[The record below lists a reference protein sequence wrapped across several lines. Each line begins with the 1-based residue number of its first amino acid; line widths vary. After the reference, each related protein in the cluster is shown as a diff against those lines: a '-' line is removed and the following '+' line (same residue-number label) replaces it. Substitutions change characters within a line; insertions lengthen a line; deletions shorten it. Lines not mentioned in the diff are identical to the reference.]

1 MTNHQNYQDTYPI
14 EDKEIIAEMLRFNS
28 KDPEVEYLNKEDSDS
43 LQEMLDNMY
52 ETEYRLVRRY
62 FSDIKNEKSDLGNL

>member
-1 MTNHQNYQDTYPI
+1 
-14 EDKEIIAEMLRFNS
+14 MLRFNS
-28 KDPEVEYLNKEDSDS
+28 KDPEVEYLNKEESDS

>member
-28 KDPEVEYLNKEDSDS
+28 KDPEVEYLNKEESDS

>member
-14 EDKEIIAEMLRFNS
+14 KDEEIIAEMLRFNS
-28 KDPEVEYLNKEDSDS
+28 KDPEVKYLNKEESDS

>member
-14 EDKEIIAEMLRFNS
+14 KDKEIIAEMLRFNS
-28 KDPEVEYLNKEDSDS
+28 KDPEVEYLNKEESDS

>member
-14 EDKEIIAEMLRFNS
+14 KDEEIIAEMLRFNS
-28 KDPEVEYLNKEDSDS
+28 KDPEVEYLNKEESDS

>member
-1 MTNHQNYQDTYPI
+1 MTNHQDYQDTYPI
-14 EDKEIIAEMLRFNS
+14 TDKDIIEEMLRFNS
-28 KDPEVEYLNKEDSDS
+28 KDPEVEYLNKEESDS

>member
-14 EDKEIIAEMLRFNS
+14 EDEEIIAEMLRFNS
-28 KDPEVEYLNKEDSDS
+28 KDPEVKYLNKEESDS

>member
-1 MTNHQNYQDTYPI
+1 MTNHQDYQDTYPI
-14 EDKEIIAEMLRFNS
+14 EDEEIIAEMLRFNS
-28 KDPEVEYLNKEDSDS
+28 KDPEVEYLNKEESDS

>member
-14 EDKEIIAEMLRFNS
+14 EDEEIIAEMLRFNS
-28 KDPEVEYLNKEDSDS
+28 KDPEVEYLNKEESDS